1 MTSPPD
7 KGDLGG
13 WGLGVGFSAL
23 QRSLARDSCTGSMAG
38 LMCRIYGQ
46 DNCSCVICT
55 SAFHGG
61 RMPILHRYLDV
72 TLLGSL
78 IDIRSARHLDFRSI
92 TCRSH
97 CRGAKIG
104 YVQDVRY
111 ADFAGAKIGKVP
123 LLEWVCV
130 PVEWVCV
137 PDSRPIVYSSPPQVP
152 TSLPPCLYL
161 CSSVLTQAL
170 LFWLFARCQRPSD
183 NALFPSSVRSLLPD
197 YPIVLRSGCHR
208 LG

>member
-1 MTSPPD
+1 MY
-7 KGDLGG
+7 
-13 WGLGVGFSAL
+13 
-23 QRSLARDSCTGSMAG
+23 
-38 LMCRIYGQ
+38 RIYGQ

-111 ADFAGAKIGKVP
+111 ADFAGAKIGYVQDVRYADFAGAKIGKVP
-123 LLEWVCV
+123 LL
-130 PVEWVCV
+130 EWVCV

-152 TSLPPCLYL
+152 TIAPALPLLVFQRAYTSTFVLVICSLPK
-161 CSSVLTQAL
+161 T
-170 LFWLFARCQRPSD
+170 FR
-183 NALFPSSVRSLLPD
+183 
-197 YPIVLRSGCHR
+197 
-208 LG
+208 

>member
-1 MTSPPD
+1 
-7 KGDLGG
+7 
-13 WGLGVGFSAL
+13 
-23 QRSLARDSCTGSMAG
+23 
-38 LMCRIYGQ
+38 MCRIYGQ

-104 YVQDVRY
+104 YVQDVR
-111 ADFAGAKIGKVP
+111 ADNCS
-123 LLEWVCV
+123 CV
-130 PVEWVCV
+130 ICT
-137 PDSRPIVYSSPPQVP
+137 SAFHGGRMPILQEQKSVMYRMYGMPILQEQKSVKSHFWSGFVFRILAPSFTHRHRKSQP
-152 TSLPPCLYL
+152 SLPPCLYL